1 MAQTP
6 EQYYGSTSNYGS
18 GQYTTL
24 DDVVNNFLLMY
35 VGYDKLIDNADRYNV
50 LFHAKRA
57 VQELNYDAFK
67 EAKVLETIVDSD
79 LKVILPQHYVDYVRI
94 SYEEGGLLFIMS
106 ENKQTNWATRY
117 DQDTNADYLFDVD
130 GNLVEEES
138 EVDAIRQ
145 SGDYA
150 QYIYPGIWYGRWGW
164 LYGDNWYFS
173 RSFGGL
179 MGSDPSTLN
188 SNPTFVINKQEGVIN
203 FSSGMSGELVVI
215 EYITDGLENEDPSQV
230 MIHKFAE
237 EFMYAYI
244 KWCMLNN
251 RVNVQ
256 EYIVRRAQKEKSSL
270 LRNAKI
276 RLSNINPRRLTM
288 ALRGKDN
295 WIK

>member
-1 MAQTP
+1 MTQTP
-6 EQYYGSTSNYGS
+6 QQYYGSADNYGS
-18 GQYTTL
+18 GQYVTL
-24 DDVVNNFLLMY
+24 DDVVNNFMLMY
-35 VGYDKLIDNADRYNV
+35 VGYDKLVDNADRYNI

-57 VQELNYDAFK
+57 VQDLHYDAFK
-67 EAKVLETIVDSD
+67 ETKVLETVVDSD

-94 SYEEGGLLFIMS
+94 SYEDSGVLFIMS

-117 DQDTNADYLFDVD
+117 QQDSNADYLFDID
-130 GNLVEEES
+130 GNLIEEES
-138 EVDAIRQ
+138 QVDKIRK
-145 SGDYA
+145 SGDYT
-150 QYIYPGIWYGRWGW
+150 QYTYPGVWYGRWGW
-164 LYGDNWYFS
+164 FYEDTWYFS
-173 RSFGGL
+173 RSFGGM
-179 MGSDPSTLN
+179 MGADASTLN
-188 SNPTFVINKQEGVIN
+188 ANPTFVINKQEGVIN

-215 EYITDGLENEDPSQV
+215 EYITDGLENEDPSKV

-237 EFMYAYI
+237 EFVYAYI

-256 EYIVRRAQKEKSSL
+256 EYIVRRAQKEKASL

>member
-1 MAQTP
+1 
-6 EQYYGSTSNYGS
+6 
-18 GQYTTL
+18 
-24 DDVVNNFLLMY
+24 
-35 VGYDKLIDNADRYNV
+35 
-50 LFHAKRA
+50 
-57 VQELNYDAFK
+57 
-67 EAKVLETIVDSD
+67 
-79 LKVILPQHYVDYVRI
+79 
-94 SYEEGGLLFIMS
+94 
-106 ENKQTNWATRY
+106 
-117 DQDTNADYLFDVD
+117 
-130 GNLVEEES
+130 
-138 EVDAIRQ
+138 
-145 SGDYA
+145 
-150 QYIYPGIWYGRWGW
+150 
-164 LYGDNWYFS
+164 
-173 RSFGGL
+173 